1 MIWNTLRRA
10 LGLDPN
16 DRALRKYEG
25 VVEQINELSENLES
39 RSEDELRAM
48 GARLRERAR
57 DGEPLEELLVEVFA
71 LVREVSRRT
80 IGLRHYDVQLIGM
93 FITLTTL
100 AVKMCWRSGR
110 ILTAFQLKTW
120 KLIARLKWNFYS
132 RH

>member
-80 IGLRHYDVQLIGM
+80 IGLRHYDVQLIGGM
-93 FITLTTL
+93 ALHDGQITEMQTGEI
-100 AVKMCWRSGR
+100 GR
-110 ILTAFQLKTW
+110 A
-120 KLIARLKWNFYS
+120 
-132 RH
+132 HV

>member
-48 GARLRERAR
+48 EIGRAH
-57 DGEPLEELLVEVFA
+57 V
-71 LVREVSRRT
+71 
-80 IGLRHYDVQLIGM
+80 
-93 FITLTTL
+93 
-100 AVKMCWRSGR
+100 
-110 ILTAFQLKTW
+110 
-120 KLIARLKWNFYS
+120 
-132 RH
+132 